1 MNLDIKDKVAI
12 VTGASKGMGF
22 STVESLVQN
31 GVKVMMVSRNKE
43 NLVAASNNF
52 NSNGYTSDYTVGD
65 VSDQN
70 LPEKVVT
77 KTLKKWGSIDILIN
91 NAGGPPLGHLEEVDE
106 QIWQKTIET
115 NLMSVVRFTKSVIP
129 QMKKC
134 NWGRI
139 ISITSTLAIEPTP
152 SMILS
157 STVRAA
163 VSAFTK
169 ALSIEVASK
178 NISINVICPG
188 GVLTERL
195 ENLLK
200 TRSKRENINYKKL
213 LLESEKSIPAR
224 RFAQPSE
231 IGNIISFLC
240 SEKGAYINGVSLAV
254 DGSLLKSF

>member
-1 MNLDIKDKVAI
+1 MDLHIKEKVAI

-43 NLVAASNNF
+43 NLVTASNNF
-52 NSNGYTSDYTVGD
+52 TSNGYKVDFTVGD

-70 LPEKVVT
+70 LPEKIVT

-91 NAGGPPLGHLEEVDE
+91 NAGGPPLGRLEEVNE
-106 QIWQKTIET
+106 EIWQKTIET
-115 NLMSVVRFTKSVIP
+115 NLMSVIRFTKCVIP
-129 QMKKC
+129 HMKKSK
-134 NWGRI
+134 WGRI

-152 SMILS
+152 AMILS
-157 STVRAA
+157 STARAA

-178 NISINVICPG
+178 NISVNVICPG
-188 GVLTERL
+188 GVMTERL

-200 TRSKRENINYKKL
+200 TRCKRENANFEEL
-213 LLESEKSIPAR
+213 LLESEKGIPAG
-224 RFAQPSE
+224 RFAQPTE

-240 SEKGAYINGVSLAV
+240 SEKAAYINGVSLAV
-254 DGSLLKSF
+254 DGSLLRSF